1 MKRSRYID
9 REGGEDESC
18 STIYVTAGGEL
29 DEGKIKCWMKR
40 TKERIAV

>member
-1 MKRSRYID
+1 MKRRRYID
-9 REGGEDESC
+9 REGEDESC

>member
-9 REGGEDESC
+9 REGGEDDSC
-18 STIYVTAGGEL
+18 STIYITAGRKL

-40 TKERIAV
+40 TRERIAV